1 LLTFAAMISFFEASL
16 KQLSIHHTGNKLVEE
31 YYKLSDAPLK
41 IEDELLGNLLMQF
54 FLKPFEKVNEVY
66 RLYHPNDNLQLNEV
80 FHFATEIF
88 ENNEL
93 FHEDSQQLAKHLYDV
108 ANHPK
113 IKSGEL
119 YVAYFEKVQIE
130 GEQLDVLGIF
140 KSETKDTYLKVYPE
154 QDGFGMSYEQ
164 EAISINKLD
173 KGCLIFNVDKEEGY
187 KIVVLDQAKSSNDSA
202 VYWKDEFLKLKIR
215 NDSYN
220 QTNNVLGVYK
230 NFVTQKMDDEYEI
243 SKADKIDLLNRS
255 MKYFKE
261 KETFD
266 IDEFSNE
273 VIGNAEGIE
282 SFKNY
287 KKNYEQ
293 EYEAPIADAFEIA
306 ESAVKKQARAYKSVL
321 KLDKNFHIYIHGNKD
336 MIEKGY
342 DDDKSMN
349 YYKVYFREEE

>member
-1 LLTFAAMISFFEASL
+1 MTTFFEASL
-16 KQLSIHHTGNKLVEE
+16 KQLSIHHTGNKVLEE
-31 YYKLSDAPLK
+31 YYKLSDAPLN
-41 IEDELLGNLLMQF
+41 IDDELLGNLLMQY

-66 RLYHPNDNLQLNEV
+66 RFYHSSDNLKLNEV
-80 FHFATEIF
+80 YHFAQEIF
-88 ENNEL
+88 ENNKL
-93 FHEDSQQLAKHLYDV
+93 FHENSEQLAKYLYDV

-113 IKSGEL
+113 IKAGEL

-130 GEQLDVLGIF
+130 GELLDVIGIF

-154 QDGFGMSYEQ
+154 QDGFNMSYEQ

-173 KGCLIFNVDKEEGY
+173 KGCLIFNTDAEEGY
-187 KIVVLDQAKSSNDSA
+187 KVVVLDQAKSSNEAA

-215 NDSYN
+215 NDAYN

-230 NFVTQKMDDEYEI
+230 NFVTQKLDDEFEI

-266 IDEFSNE
+266 IDEFSQE
-273 VIGNAEGIE
+273 VIGNNEGIE
-282 SFKNY
+282 SFKNF

-293 EYEAPIADAFEIA
+293 EFETPIADTFEIA
-306 ESAVKKQARAYKSVL
+306 EAAVKKQARVYKSVL
-321 KLDKNFHIYIHGNKD
+321 KLDKNFHIYIHGNKEL
-336 MIEKGY
+336 IEKGY

-349 YYKVYFREEE
+349 FYKVYFREEE

>member
-1 LLTFAAMISFFEASL
+1 MISYFEASL
-16 KQLSIHHTGNKLVEE
+16 KHLSIHHTGNKLVEE
-31 YYKLSDAPLK
+31 YYKLSDAPLN
-41 IEDELLGNLLMQF
+41 IEDEQLNNLLMQY

-66 RLYHPNDNLQLNEV
+66 HFYHPNDNLQLNEV
-80 FHFATEIF
+80 YHFVNEIF
-88 ENNEL
+88 DNATL
-93 FHEDSQQLAKHLYDV
+93 FHENSQQLAKHLYDV

-119 YVAYFEKVQIE
+119 YVALFENVQIE
-130 GEQLDVLGIF
+130 GELLDVVGIF

-154 QDGFGMSYEQ
+154 LDGFGMSYEQ

-173 KGCLIFNVDKEEGY
+173 KGCLIFNTNKEEGF
-187 KIVVLDQAKSSNDSA
+187 KIVVIDQAKSSNESA
-202 VYWKDEFLKLKIR
+202 VYWRDEFLKLKIR

-220 QTNNVLGVYK
+220 QTQNVLGVYK
-230 NFVTQKMDDEYEI
+230 NFVTQKLDEEFEI
-243 SKADKIDLLNRS
+243 TKADKIDLLNRS

-266 IDEFSNE
+266 IEEFGNE
-273 VIGNAEGIE
+273 VIGNAEGVE
-282 SFKNY
+282 AFMNY
-287 KKNYEQ
+287 KKNYEE
-293 EYEAPIADAFEIA
+293 EYESPIANTFEIA

-336 MIEKGY
+336 MIEKGF
-342 DDDKSMN
+342 DDDKSLN

>member
-1 LLTFAAMISFFEASL
+1 MISFFEASL
-16 KQLSIHHTGNKLVEE
+16 KQLSIHHTGNKLLEE

-41 IEDELLGNLLMQF
+41 IDDEVLGNLLMQY

-66 RLYHPNDNLQLNEV
+66 RFYHPNDNLELNEV
-80 FHFATEIF
+80 FHFVHEIF

-119 YVAYFEKVQIE
+119 YVAYFKKVQIE
-130 GEQLDVLGIF
+130 GEQLDVVGVF
-140 KSETKDTYLKVYPE
+140 KSETKDTYLKVFPE
-154 QDGFGMSYEQ
+154 QDGFNVSYEQ

-173 KGCLIFNVDKEEGY
+173 KGCLIFNVDREEGY
-187 KIVVLDQAKSSNDSA
+187 KVVVLDQSKSSNDSA

-230 NFVTQKMDDEYEI
+230 NFVTQKLDDDYEI

-266 IDEFSNE
+266 IDEFTGE
-273 VIGNAEGIE
+273 VIGNPEAIE
-282 SFKNY
+282 SFKSY
-287 KKNYEQ
+287 KQQYED
-293 EYEAPIADAFEIA
+293 EFETPIADTFEISA
-306 ESAVKKQARAYKSVL
+306 NAVKKQARVYKSVL
-321 KLDKNFHIYIHGNKD
+321 KLDKNFHIYIHGDKD
-336 MIEKGY
+336 LIEKGF
-342 DDDKSMN
+342 DDDKAMN
-349 YYKVYFREEE
+349 YYKVYFKEEQ

>member
-1 LLTFAAMISFFEASL
+1 MISFFEASL
-16 KQLSIHHTGNKLVEE
+16 KQLSIHHTGNKLLEE

-41 IEDELLGNLLMQF
+41 IDDEMLGNLLLQY

-66 RLYHPNDNLQLNEV
+66 RFYHPNDNLELNEV
-80 FHFATEIF
+80 FHFVHEIF
-88 ENNEL
+88 ENNAL

-130 GEQLDVLGIF
+130 GEQLDVVGIF

-154 QDGFGMSYEQ
+154 QDGFNVSYEQ

-173 KGCLIFNVDKEEGY
+173 KGCLIFNVEKEEGY
-187 KIVVLDQAKSSNDSA
+187 KVVVLDQAKSNNDSA

-220 QTNNVLGVYK
+220 QTNNVLGIYK
-230 NFVTQKMDDEYEI
+230 NFVTQKLDDEYEI

-266 IDEFSNE
+266 IEEFGNE

-287 KKNYEQ
+287 KKSYE
-293 EYEAPIADAFEIA
+293 EEFESPIADHFEIA
-306 ESAVKKQARAYKSVL
+306 ETAVKKQARAYKSVL

-349 YYKVYFREEE
+349 FYKVYFREEA